1 MKKTLTWGN
10 LPESEN
16 VKKIKYEQD
25 LLKRVSGKVLTY
37 GNGRSYGDVCLNE
50 TIIETD
56 ELDKFIQIDHQED
69 LLICSS
75 NLTLKEILIE
85 IIPKGY
91 FLPVVPGT
99 KNITIGGAI
108 ANDIHGK
115 NHHSAGSF
123 GNFVKNIK
131 IYRSDF
137 GVIDC
142 NYNENKS
149 IFISTIGGLGLTGV
163 ILSATIELKKIN
175 SSYIDQ
181 FTKRFNS
188 FSEFLEI
195 TNQIE
200 QNYEYCVGWVDLA
213 NKQNFRGL
221 VLAGNHS
228 DYEQLNSEK
237 KIKLNTIQFPF
248 TLPFSL
254 VNKLTIGILNKL
266 YFFANK
272 SGKSKIT
279 NFNSFFFPLDKIEF
293 WNKAY
298 GKKGFYQYQ
307 FVIQNKNAETFFKE
321 LISLINASKELPA
334 LTVLKC
340 FGNIESKGTMSF
352 PREGITLAIDFPN
365 KGTETLELFNKL
377 DKLVLFYNGAL
388 YPAKDSRMS
397 KIVFEKSFPN
407 LDKFKK
413 NLDPMFSS
421 FFWERIN

>member
-10 LPESEN
+10 LPDTN
-16 VKKIKYEQD
+16 TVKKIKFEKD
-25 LLKRVSGKVLTY
+25 LLKSVSGTVLTY

-56 ELDKFIQIDHQED
+56 GLDKFIQIDQQKN

-142 NYNENKS
+142 NYDENKS
-149 IFISTIGGLGLTGV
+149 LFTSTIGGLGLTGV

-175 SSYIDQ
+175 SSYINQ
-181 FTKRFNS
+181 ITKRFNS
-188 FSEFLEI
+188 FSEFLDI
-195 TNQIE
+195 TNQLE
-200 QNYEYCVGWVDLA
+200 KSHEHCVGWVDLA
-213 NKQNFRGL
+213 NTNNFRGL

-228 DYEQLNSEK
+228 NYQHKNSEK

-272 SGKSKIT
+272 SEKSKIS

-307 FVIQNKNAETFFKE
+307 FVIPNNNAETFFKE
-321 LISLINASKELPA
+321 LTSLINASKELPA
-334 LTVLKC
+334 LTVLKR
-340 FGNIESKGTMSF
+340 FGNIKSKGAMSF

-365 KGTETLELFNKL
+365 KGTKTLELLNKL
-377 DKLVLFYNGAL
+377 DELVLSYNGAL
-388 YPAKDSRMS
+388 YPAKDSRMP
-397 KIVFEKSFPN
+397 KTVFEKSFPN
-407 LDKFKK
+407 IDKFKK
-413 NLDPMFSS
+413 DLDPLFSS